1 MDSAGRRRRT
11 ELSGSL
17 SCGAKSPLSA
27 ASKGLREG
35 FACGSSK
42 RAERRPAPR
51 VQRRCSLTDKR
62 GKARDMQS
70 RSKVWTQPVA
80 LFLAVG
86 LSAAGAAASAA
97 ISETDPGSAKLE
109 IGDSQPGNYL
119 SALIASA
126 DRDTLAAEG
135 YYREPLRADP
145 RNPDLLER
153 AFAAALS
160 NGDEPS
166 ANALAERLLA
176 RDPGNSLARLS
187 IAVHDIEQGQFAAA
201 RAHLA
206 GADAMRVRDVTVA
219 LLTAW
224 CYAGQSDLRRALDA
238 LDRIRDPSVFA
249 FRDYHAGLIA
259 GLLGNVAEAQR
270 RLKSAY
276 DDDKNSLRFADAYA
290 RLLSA
295 QGDLAGARKVY
306 EDFSGIVP
314 HHPLIQRALA
324 DLTTNQALD
333 PVVHNAKEGA
343 AEALYGVGSAGS
355 RQGDELPAL
364 VYLRLSL
371 YLRPS
376 SDLTAVTLASLF
388 EQLRQSDQAIAA
400 YRLVPSSS
408 PLKVGADIQV
418 ALELDGM
425 GKTDEAMRRLA
436 EIVMERPHEVEG
448 LSALAEL
455 QRSAKK
461 YTEAA
466 ATYDRAIA
474 AVGIPQRDNWTL
486 FYFRGICYER
496 SKQWPKAEGDFKK
509 ALELNPDQP
518 LVLNYLGYSWVDQG
532 LNLEEAFKMLRR
544 AVELRPNDGYIV
556 DSLGWAH
563 FKLGQYDKATETLEK
578 AINLK
583 PADPVLNDHLG
594 DAYWRGNRRPEA
606 HFQWNPARGM
616 GPEPEDLPGILN
628 KIEHGLPELTT
639 DTAAPDVTPHKEG
652 GG

>member
-1 MDSAGRRRRT
+1 
-11 ELSGSL
+11 
-17 SCGAKSPLSA
+17 
-27 ASKGLREG
+27 
-35 FACGSSK
+35 
-42 RAERRPAPR
+42 
-51 VQRRCSLTDKR
+51 
-62 GKARDMQS
+62 MQS
-70 RSKVWTQPVA
+70 RSQFRAPRLA
-80 LFLAVG
+80 LLLAWA
-86 LSAAGAAASAA
+86 LSASSGVASAA
-97 ISETDPGSAKLE
+97 AIQTEAASEKLE

-126 DRDTLAAEG
+126 DRDTLAAEV
-135 YYREPLRADP
+135 YYREALRADP

-166 ANALAERLLA
+166 ADSLGERLLM
-176 RDPGNSLARLS
+176 RDQNNNLARLA
-187 IAVHDIEQGQFAAA
+187 IAVHDIEQGQFASA

-206 GADAMRVRDVTVA
+206 SADAMRVRDVTTA

-224 CYAGQSDLRRALDA
+224 CYAGQSDLHHALEA
-238 LDRIRDPSVFA
+238 LDRIHDRSVLA

-259 GLLGNVAEAQR
+259 ALLGNSAEAER

-276 DDDKNSLRFADAYA
+276 DNDKNSLRFADAYGRVLA
-290 RLLSA
+290 A
-295 QGDLAGARKVY
+295 GGDLAGATKVY
-306 EDFSGIVP
+306 QDFSTVIP
-314 HHPLIQRALA
+314 HHPLIARALA
-324 DLTTNQALD
+324 DLKTNRALD
-333 PVVHNAKEGA
+333 PLVRSVKEGV
-343 AEALYGVGSAGS
+343 AEALYGLGSAGS

-388 EQLRQSDQAIAA
+388 EQLKQGDQVIAA
-400 YRLVPSSS
+400 YQLVPSSS
-408 PLKVGADIQV
+408 PLKVGSDIQI

-425 GKTDEAMRRLA
+425 GKNDEATRRLTQ
-436 EIVMERPHEVEG
+436 IVAAQPHDVEA

-461 YTEAA
+461 YVQAA
-466 ATYDRAIA
+466 ATYDQAIA

-496 SKQWPKAEGDFKK
+496 SKQWPKAEADFKK

-532 LNLEEAFKMLRR
+532 LNLEEAFKMLRK

-563 FKLGQYDKATETLEK
+563 FKLGQYAEAAETLEK

-594 DAYWRGNRRPEA
+594 DAYWRVNRRIEA
-606 HFQWNPARGM
+606 HFQWNHARDM
-616 GPEPEDLPGILN
+616 QPDAEDLPAILK
-628 KIEHGLPELTT
+628 KIETGLPDLTT
-639 DTAAPDVTPHKEG
+639 DTAAPKASSPKEG

>member
-1 MDSAGRRRRT
+1 
-11 ELSGSL
+11 
-17 SCGAKSPLSA
+17 
-27 ASKGLREG
+27 
-35 FACGSSK
+35 
-42 RAERRPAPR
+42 
-51 VQRRCSLTDKR
+51 
-62 GKARDMQS
+62 MQS
-70 RSKVWTQPVA
+70 LVQLWKPPVA
-80 LFLAVG
+80 LFF
-86 LSAAGAAASAA
+86 AGALSLSSGAFAAAVENEPA
-97 ISETDPGSAKLE
+97 SEKLE

-126 DRDTLAAEG
+126 DRDTAAAEVF
-135 YYREPLRADP
+135 YQEALRVDP

-160 NGDEPS
+160 NGDEAS
-166 ANALAERLLA
+166 ASSLGERLLT
-176 RDPGNSLARLS
+176 RDPNNNLARLA
-187 IAVHDIEQGQFAAA
+187 IAVRDIEQGQFASA

-206 GADAMRVRDVTVA
+206 SADAMRGRDVTTA

-224 CYAGQSDLRRALDA
+224 SYAGQSDLHHALDT

-259 GLLGNVAEAQR
+259 GLLGNAPEAQR

-290 RLLSA
+290 RLLSE
-295 QGDLAGARKVY
+295 QGDLAGAAKVY
-306 EDFSGIVP
+306 EDFSAIVP
-314 HHPLIQRALA
+314 HHPLIQQPPA
-324 DLTTNQALD
+324 DLKTGHSLD
-333 PVVHNAKEGA
+333 PLVRSAKEGA
-343 AEALYGVGSAGS
+343 AEALYGLGSAGS

-388 EQLRQSDQAIAA
+388 EQLKQSDQAIAA
-400 YRLVPSSS
+400 YQLVPLSS
-408 PLKVGADIQV
+408 PLKVGADIQIS
-418 ALELDGM
+418 LELDSA
-425 GKTDEAMRRLA
+425 GKTDEAMRRL
-436 EIVMERPHEVEG
+436 EDIVAERPQDVEA

-466 ATYDRAIA
+466 ATYDKAIA

-496 SKQWPKAEGDFKK
+496 SKQWPKAEADFQK
-509 ALELNPDQP
+509 ALELYPDQP

-532 LNLEEAFKMLRR
+532 LKLEEAFKMLRR

-563 FKLGQYDKATETLEK
+563 YKLGQYSEAVETLEK
-578 AINLK
+578 AIDLK
-583 PADPVLNDHLG
+583 PSDPVLNDHLG
-594 DAYWRGNRRPEA
+594 DVYWRVNRRTEA
-606 HFQWNPARGM
+606 HFQWNHARDM
-616 GPEPEDLPGILN
+616 GPDPGDLPAILK
-628 KIEHGLPELTT
+628 KIEGGLPDATT
-639 DTAAPDVTPHKEG
+639 KTMTPKASLQKQG

>member
-1 MDSAGRRRRT
+1 
-11 ELSGSL
+11 
-17 SCGAKSPLSA
+17 
-27 ASKGLREG
+27 
-35 FACGSSK
+35 
-42 RAERRPAPR
+42 
-51 VQRRCSLTDKR
+51 
-62 GKARDMQS
+62 MQS
-70 RSKVWTQPVA
+70 RSQYWTPRVA
-80 LFLAVG
+80 LFLAWA
-86 LSAAGAAASAA
+86 LSLSGAASAA
-97 ISETDPGSAKLE
+97 AIQTEPGSENLE

-126 DRDTLAAEG
+126 DRDTPAAEV
-135 YYREPLRADP
+135 YYREALRADP

-160 NGDEPS
+160 NGDEPG
-166 ANALAERLLA
+166 ATALGERLLM
-176 RDPGNSLARLS
+176 RDPNNNLARLA
-187 IAVHDIEQGQFAAA
+187 IAVHDIGQGQFATA

-206 GADAMRVRDVTVA
+206 SADAMRVRDVTTA

-224 CYAGQSDLRRALDA
+224 CYAGQSDLHHALDT
-238 LDRIRDPSVFA
+238 LDRIQDRSVLA

-259 GLLGNVAEAQR
+259 GLLGNSSEAER

-276 DDDKNSLRFADAYA
+276 DSDKNSLRFADAYA
-290 RLLSA
+290 RSLA
-295 QGDLAGARKVY
+295 ANGDPAGATKVY
-306 EDFSGIVP
+306 EDFSTVIP
-314 HHPLIQRALA
+314 HHPLIE
-324 DLTTNQALD
+324 QALGDLKANHTLD
-333 PVVHNAKEGA
+333 PLVRSAKDGA
-343 AEALYGVGSAGS
+343 AEALYGLGSAGS

-388 EQLRQSDQAIAA
+388 EQLKQSDQVIAA
-400 YRLVPSSS
+400 YQLVPTSS
-408 PLKVGADIQV
+408 PLKMGADIQI
-418 ALELDGM
+418 ALELDSV
-425 GKTDEAMRRLA
+425 GKNDEATRRLT
-436 EIVMERPHEVEG
+436 EIVAARPHDVEA

-461 YTEAA
+461 YVEAA
-466 ATYDRAIA
+466 ATYDQAIA

-496 SKQWPKAEGDFKK
+496 SKQWPKAEADFKK

-544 AVELRPNDGYIV
+544 AVELRPNDGYVV

-563 FKLGQYDKATETLEK
+563 FKLGQYAEAAETLEK

-594 DAYWRGNRRPEA
+594 DAYWRVNRRIEA
-606 HFQWNPARGM
+606 HFQWNHARDM
-616 GPEPEDLPGILN
+616 GPDPEDLPGILK
-628 KIEHGLPELTT
+628 KIEVGLPDVTTT
-639 DTAAPDVTPHKEG
+639 DTAAPKASSPKEG

>member
-1 MDSAGRRRRT
+1 VAFFLASALAV
-11 ELSGSL
+11 LSG
-17 SCGAKSPLSA
+17 
-27 ASKGLREG
+27 
-35 FACGSSK
+35 
-42 RAERRPAPR
+42 
-51 VQRRCSLTDKR
+51 
-62 GKARDMQS
+62 
-70 RSKVWTQPVA
+70 
-80 LFLAVG
+80 
-86 LSAAGAAASAA
+86 AASAA
-97 ISETDPGSAKLE
+97 AIQTETGSEKLE
-109 IGDSQPGNYL
+109 IGNTQPGNYL

-126 DRDTLAAEG
+126 DRDTLAAEV
-135 YYREPLRADP
+135 YYREALRADP

-160 NGDEPS
+160 NGDEPIADS
-166 ANALAERLLA
+166 LGERLLL
-176 RDPGNSLARLS
+176 RDSNNNLARLA
-187 IAVHDIEQGQFAAA
+187 IAVHDIEQGQFATA
-201 RAHLA
+201 RGHLA
-206 GADAMRVRDVTVA
+206 GGDTTRLRDVTAA

-224 CYAGQSDLRRALDA
+224 CYAGQSDLHRALDA
-238 LDRIRDPSVFA
+238 LDRIHDRSVLA

-259 GLLGNVAEAQR
+259 GLLGNSAEAER

-290 RLLSA
+290 RVLA
-295 QGDLAGARKVY
+295 AEGDLVGATKVY
-306 EDFSGIVP
+306 EDFSAVIP
-314 HHPLIQRALA
+314 HHPLIQRALE
-324 DLTTNQALD
+324 DLKTNQPLD
-333 PVVHNAKEGA
+333 PLVHNAKEGV
-343 AEALYGVGSAGS
+343 AEALYGLGSAGS

-388 EQLRQSDQAIAA
+388 EQLRQGDQVIAA
-400 YRLVPSSS
+400 YQLVPTAS
-408 PLKVGADIQV
+408 PLKMGADIQI
-418 ALELDGM
+418 ALELEGL
-425 GKTDEAMRRLA
+425 GKTDEATRRLT
-436 EIVMERPHEVEG
+436 EIVASRPRDVEA

-455 QRSAKK
+455 QRSTKK
-461 YTEAA
+461 YVDAA
-466 ATYDRAIA
+466 ATYDQAIA

-496 SKQWPKAEGDFKK
+496 SKQWPKAEADFKE
-509 ALELNPDQP
+509 ALELDPDQP

-583 PADPVLNDHLG
+583 PADPILNDHLG
-594 DAYWRGNRRPEA
+594 DAYWRVNRRVEA
-606 HFQWNPARGM
+606 HFQWNHARDM
-616 GPEPEDLPGILN
+616 GPDPEDLPAILK
-628 KIEHGLPELTT
+628 KIELGLPDLTT
-639 DTAAPDVTPHKEG
+639 DSATPKASSQKEG

>member
-1 MDSAGRRRRT
+1 
-11 ELSGSL
+11 
-17 SCGAKSPLSA
+17 
-27 ASKGLREG
+27 
-35 FACGSSK
+35 
-42 RAERRPAPR
+42 
-51 VQRRCSLTDKR
+51 
-62 GKARDMQS
+62 MQS
-70 RSKVWTQPVA
+70 RSQHFSLRAAFFFSGA
-80 LFLAVG
+80 LS
-86 LSAAGAAASAA
+86 LSSAA
-97 ISETDPGSAKLE
+97 IAAAVQTEPGSEKLE

-126 DRDTLAAEG
+126 DRDTPAAEV
-135 YYREPLRADP
+135 YYREALRIDP

-160 NGDEPS
+160 NGDETS
-166 ANALAERLLA
+166 ASSLGERLLA
-176 RDPGNSLARLS
+176 RDPNNNLARLA
-187 IAVHDIEQGQFAAA
+187 IAIRDIDQGQFASA

-206 GADAMRVRDVTVA
+206 SADAMRVRDVTAA

-224 CYAGQSDLRRALDA
+224 CYAGQSDLHRALDA

-306 EDFSGIVP
+306 EDFSSIVP

-324 DLTTNQALD
+324 DLKTNQALD

-388 EQLRQSDQAIAA
+388 EQLKQSDQAIAA
-400 YRLVPSSS
+400 YGLVPSSS
-408 PLKVGADIQV
+408 PLKMGADIQI

-425 GKTDEAMRRLA
+425 GKTDEAMQRLA
-436 EIVMERPHEVEG
+436 EIVAERPRDVEG

-461 YTEAA
+461 YAEAA

-496 SKQWPKAEGDFKK
+496 SKQWPKAEADFKK

-532 LNLEEAFKMLRR
+532 LNLEEAFKMLRK
-544 AVELRPNDGYIV
+544 AVELRPSDGYIV

-563 FKLGQYDKATETLEK
+563 YKLGQYAEAAETLEK

-583 PADPVLNDHLG
+583 PADPILNDHLG
-594 DAYWRGNRRPEA
+594 DAYWRVDRRIEA
-606 HFQWNPARGM
+606 HFQWNHARDM
-616 GPEPEDLPGILN
+616 SPDSEDLPVILK
-628 KIEHGLPELTT
+628 KIEVGL
-639 DTAAPDVTPHKEG
+639 PDVTTQTPAPKSSLQKEG

>member
-1 MDSAGRRRRT
+1 MQSLFQFWKPRVAVFFAGA
-11 ELSGSL
+11 LSL
-17 SCGAKSPLSA
+17 SSGA
-27 ASKGLREG
+27 
-35 FACGSSK
+35 F
-42 RAERRPAPR
+42 
-51 VQRRCSLTDKR
+51 
-62 GKARDMQS
+62 
-70 RSKVWTQPVA
+70 
-80 LFLAVG
+80 
-86 LSAAGAAASAA
+86 AAAAVE
-97 ISETDPGSAKLE
+97 SETASEKLE

-126 DRDTLAAEG
+126 DRDTPAAEVF
-135 YYREPLRADP
+135 YQEVLRVDP
-145 RNPDLLER
+145 RNADLLER

-160 NGDEPS
+160 NGDEAGAS
-166 ANALAERLLA
+166 SLGERLLA
-176 RDPGNSLARLS
+176 RDPNNNLARLA
-187 IAVHDIEQGQFAAA
+187 IAVRDIEQGQFASA

-206 GADAMRVRDVTVA
+206 SADATRGRDVTTA

-224 CYAGQSDLRRALDA
+224 SYAGQSDLHRALDT

-259 GLLGNVAEAQR
+259 GLLGNAPEAQR

-290 RLLSA
+290 RLLSQ
-295 QGDLAGARKVY
+295 QGDSAGAAKVY
-306 EDFSGIVP
+306 EDFSAIIP
-314 HHPLIQRALA
+314 HHPVIQRALA
-324 DLTTNQALD
+324 DLKANQTLG
-333 PVVHNAKEGA
+333 PLVHSAKEGA
-343 AEALYGVGSAGS
+343 AEALYGLGSAGS

-388 EQLRQSDQAIAA
+388 EQLKQSDQAIAA
-400 YRLVPSSS
+400 YGLVPSSS
-408 PLKVGADIQV
+408 PLKVGADIQI
-418 ALELDGM
+418 ALELDGA
-425 GKTDEAMRRLA
+425 GKTDEAMRRLTD
-436 EIVMERPHEVEG
+436 IVAERPLDVEA

-466 ATYDRAIA
+466 ATYDKAIA

-496 SKQWPKAEGDFKK
+496 SKQWPKAEADFKK
-509 ALELNPDQP
+509 ALEIYPDQP

-532 LNLEEAFKMLRR
+532 LNLDEAFKMLRK

-563 FKLGQYDKATETLEK
+563 YKLKQYSEATETLEK

-594 DAYWRGNRRPEA
+594 DAYWRVDRRTEA
-606 HFQWNPARGM
+606 HFQWNHARDM
-616 GPEPEDLPGILN
+616 GADSEDLPEILK
-628 KIEHGLPELTT
+628 KIQDGL
-639 DTAAPDVTPHKEG
+639 PDVTTETVAPKAPLQKQG